1 MSALPVRGEAQE
13 PVGARAPDRAICAGR
28 SRRNDRESHDES
40 GEEREACVASYND
53 RQPVRH
59 RPPPAALLRVLNPTV
74 RASLGTPLWRLFPSW
89 MAVLEFS
96 GRRSHRPLR
105 VPVGLHD
112 VRGTPTVFT
121 ERPWRLNFAGGAPVT
136 VISRGKRR
144 HGRGELVQ
152 DRGEVGS
159 ALAVAL
165 ERTRPS
171 NLGLAVEKG
180 HQPTA
185 QELAALGGDIITI
198 RYDGR

>member
-1 MSALPVRGEAQE
+1 
-13 PVGARAPDRAICAGR
+13 
-28 SRRNDRESHDES
+28 
-40 GEEREACVASYND
+40 VASCNK
-53 RQPVRH
+53 RQAVRH
-59 RPPPAALLRVLNPTV
+59 RAPPAALVRVLNPTV
-74 RASLGTPLWRLFPSW
+74 RATLGTPLWRLFPSW

-96 GRRSHRPLR
+96 GRRSHRPLH

-112 VRGTPTVFT
+112 VGGTPTVFT
-121 ERPWRLNFAGGAPVT
+121 ERPWRLNFAGGALVT

-159 ALAVAL
+159 ALVAAL

-171 NLGLAVEKG
+171 NLGLAVDKG

-198 RYDGR
+198 RYDDR

>member
-1 MSALPVRGEAQE
+1 V
-13 PVGARAPDRAICAGR
+13 
-28 SRRNDRESHDES
+28 H
-40 GEEREACVASYND
+40 
-53 RQPVRH
+53 
-59 RPPPAALLRVLNPTV
+59 
-74 RASLGTPLWRLFPSW
+74 
-89 MAVLEFS
+89 
-96 GRRSHRPLR
+96 
-105 VPVGLHD
+105 
-112 VRGTPTVFT
+112 GTPTVFT
-121 ERPWRLNFAGGAPVT
+121 ERPWRWNFAGGAPVT
-136 VISRGKRR
+136 VISRGKRH

-198 RYDGR
+198 RYDDR

>member
-1 MSALPVRGEAQE
+1 M
-13 PVGARAPDRAICAGR
+13 
-28 SRRNDRESHDES
+28 
-40 GEEREACVASYND
+40 ASYND

-74 RASLGTPLWRLFPSW
+74 RATLGTPLWRLFPSW
-89 MAVLEFS
+89 MALLEFS

-105 VPVGLHD
+105 VPAGLHD
-112 VRGTPTVFT
+112 VHGMPTVFT

-198 RYDGR
+198 RYDDG

>member
-1 MSALPVRGEAQE
+1 M
-13 PVGARAPDRAICAGR
+13 
-28 SRRNDRESHDES
+28 
-40 GEEREACVASYND
+40 ASDND

-59 RPPPAALLRVLNPTV
+59 RPPPAVVLRVLNPTV
-74 RASLGTPLWRLFPSW
+74 RVTLGTPLWRLFPSW

-96 GRRSHRPLR
+96 GRRSHRPRR

-112 VRGTPTVFT
+112 VNGTLMVFT
-121 ERPWRLNFAGGAPVT
+121 DRPWRLNFAGGAPVT
-136 VISRGKRR
+136 VISRGQRR

-152 DRGEVGS
+152 DRDEVGS

-165 ERTRPS
+165 TRTRPS

-185 QELAALGGDIITI
+185 QELAALGDDSITI
-198 RYDGR
+198 RYDDT

>member
-1 MSALPVRGEAQE
+1 
-13 PVGARAPDRAICAGR
+13 
-28 SRRNDRESHDES
+28 
-40 GEEREACVASYND
+40 
-53 RQPVRH
+53 
-59 RPPPAALLRVLNPTV
+59 
-74 RASLGTPLWRLFPSW
+74 

-112 VRGTPTVFT
+112 VQGTPTVFT
-121 ERPWRLNFAGGAPVT
+121 DRPWRLNFVGGAPVT

-165 ERTRPS
+165 ECTRPS

-185 QELAALGGDIITI
+185 RELAALGGDIVTI
-198 RYDGR
+198 RYNDR

>member
-1 MSALPVRGEAQE
+1 M
-13 PVGARAPDRAICAGR
+13 
-28 SRRNDRESHDES
+28 
-40 GEEREACVASYND
+40 ASSND
-53 RQPVRH
+53 RQLVRH
-59 RPPPAALLRVLNPTV
+59 RPPPAALLRALNPTV
-74 RASLGTPLWRLFPSW
+74 RATLGTQLWRLFPSW

-112 VRGTPTVFT
+112 VHETPTVFT
-121 ERPWRLNFAGGAPVT
+121 ERPWRLNFARGAPVT

-180 HQPTA
+180 HRPTA
-185 QELAALGGDIITI
+185 QELAALGGDMITI
-198 RYDGR
+198 RYDDR

>member
-1 MSALPVRGEAQE
+1 M
-13 PVGARAPDRAICAGR
+13 
-28 SRRNDRESHDES
+28 
-40 GEEREACVASYND
+40 ASYSD

-74 RASLGTPLWRLFPSW
+74 RATLGTPFWRLFPSW

-96 GRRSHRPLR
+96 GRRSHRLLR

-112 VRGTPTVFT
+112 VHGTPTVFT
-121 ERPWRLNFAGGAPVT
+121 ERPWRLNFSGGAPVT

-144 HGRGELVQ
+144 NGRGELVQ

-198 RYDGR
+198 RYDDR